1 MSTITGTYEE
11 DLAKLAQKAFDQ
23 ARRTCGD
30 CLAYHGVWGY
40 QRLARRNSGLD
51 SDGKILQPLLGSLI
65 SKGRRRVLLAGSA
78 DTGQLAMVLRAAG
91 RRKVDTTIV
100 DRCETP
106 LALCREFAE
115 SHGVCVSTR
124 EGNIASLGED
134 NAFDIVL
141 AHSVLSFLPDDL
153 VLPALAGFAAA
164 LGPNGR
170 LVMTTA
176 LARTKPPIDP
186 RVFANRILMSMSK
199 RGLEPPIDRAG
210 FCELLE
216 EYAKCR
222 QTRGAPFSSVDD
234 LGRSLSL
241 AGFTTEQVIDNKRGT
256 RYLPDGT
263 VSERVVP
270 GVIVVARRTT
280 GQ

>member
-1 MSTITGTYEE
+1 MSIYAGTYEE
-11 DLAKLAQKAFDQ
+11 DLPKLAQKAFDQ
-23 ARRTCGD
+23 ARRTCGH
-30 CLAYHGVWGY
+30 CLSYHGIWGY

-51 SDGKILQPLLGSLI
+51 SDSTILQPLLATLI
-65 SKGRRRVLLAGSA
+65 SEGRRRVLLAGSA

-91 RRKVDTTIV
+91 RLRVDTTVI

-106 LALCREFAE
+106 LALCRDFAE
-115 SHGVCVSTR
+115 SHGLCVSTR
-124 EGNIASLGED
+124 EGNVASLGED
-134 NAFDIVL
+134 SAFDVVL
-141 AHSVLSFLPDDL
+141 AHSVLSFLPDDQ

-164 LGPNGR
+164 LTQNGR

-186 RVFANRILMSMSK
+186 AVFVNRILMAMSK
-199 RGLEPPIDRAG
+199 RGLELPIDRAR

-216 EYAKCR
+216 EYAKGR
-222 QTRGAPFSSVDD
+222 QTRGAPFSSVDE
-234 LGRSLSL
+234 LARSLSL
-241 AGFTTEQVIDNKRGT
+241 AGFTTEQIIDNKRGT

-270 GVIVVARRTT
+270 GVIVVARRTN